1 MQLTLFLI
9 LQTLVQMK
17 LTSSLSLEQQTAKS
31 AEAVAEARK
40 KTLALLDS
48 EREAWKREKEA
59 CEERQRE
66 LENRLGMAE
75 EELKNCK
82 ASRSV
87 STSTDTLPVSFLMQW
102 LLDRHFGAA
111 TNAVGGY
118 ALVFGVLVAS
128 STYYSYSQI

>member
-1 MQLTLFLI
+1 MQLFHLNVRLEAANAYAQS
-9 LQTLVQMK
+9 L
-17 LTSSLSLEQQTAKS
+17 SLSLEQQTAKS

-40 KTLALLDS
+40 KTLALLDA

-59 CEERQRE
+59 FEERQRE

-82 ASRSV
+82 ASRSI
-87 STSTDTLPVSFLMQW
+87 STSTDRSFLGCIENYS
-102 LLDRHFGAA
+102 GAA